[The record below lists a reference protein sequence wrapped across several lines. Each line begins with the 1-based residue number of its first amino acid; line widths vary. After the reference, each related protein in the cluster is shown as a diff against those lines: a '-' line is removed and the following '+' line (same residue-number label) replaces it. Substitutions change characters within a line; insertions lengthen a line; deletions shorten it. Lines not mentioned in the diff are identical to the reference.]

1 MKRIVILG
9 CENSHANN
17 FLKIIRDSGKY
28 SDYEVIGVWSEE
40 AAAAEKLRAEFGVPV
55 MENYDGAVGKA
66 DGVIIT
72 ARRGDVHYKYA
83 KPYIKSGV
91 PMFIDKPISCDCGE
105 AVEFMREL
113 SNYGVRVTGGSSLKH
128 ADEITALRDEVISG
142 TNGRTVGGVVRAPI
156 QSDSVY
162 CGYWFY
168 SQHLVEMLC
177 TVYGRY
183 PKSVKAFSVG
193 AQKTAVFRYEDYDI
207 IGVWGEHVY
216 KYYAVR
222 FSENGG
228 TGGEVPTSKNW
239 FEREFEDF
247 DRLMNGEPQKLS
259 YEDFIAPVFILDAT
273 KRSLDSR
280 EEIKIEYASL

>member
-17 FLKIIRDSGKY
+17 FLKILKDGDKY
-28 SDYEVIGVWSEE
+28 SDYEVMGVWSEY
-40 AAAAEKLRAEFGVPV
+40 ASAAEKLGDEFGVPV
-55 MENYDGAVGKA
+55 MENYDGAVGKV

-91 PMFIDKPISCDCGE
+91 PMFIDKPITCDCGE

-113 SNYGVRVTGGSSLKH
+113 SSHGVKVTGGSSLRN
-128 ADEITALRDEVISG
+128 ADEIIKLRDEVISG

-156 QSDSVY
+156 QSDSIY

-168 SQHLVEMLC
+168 AQHLVEMLC

-193 AQKTAVFRYEDYDI
+193 VQKTAVFRYEGYDI

-222 FSENGG
+222 FSENGS
-228 TGGEVPTSKNW
+228 TGGEVPVSENW
-239 FEREFEDF
+239 FAREFEDF
-247 DRLMNGEPQKLS
+247 DRLMNGEAQKQS
-259 YEDFIAPVFILDAT
+259 YGDFIAPVFILDAV
-273 KRSLDSR
+273 KRSLESG
-280 EEIKIEYASL
+280 EEIKTEYAPL